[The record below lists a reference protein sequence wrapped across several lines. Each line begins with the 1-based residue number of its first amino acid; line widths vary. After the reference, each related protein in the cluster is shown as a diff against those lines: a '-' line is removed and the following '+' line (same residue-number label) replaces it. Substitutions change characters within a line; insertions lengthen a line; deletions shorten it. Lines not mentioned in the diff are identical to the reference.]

1 MLLAIDIGNT
11 NITMGL
17 FRGEI
22 LMGNF
27 RMTTQMPRTSDEY
40 GVLIR
45 ELIRNAGYEPK
56 DIDQVIIASV
66 VPDIMYSFTS
76 GIKKY
81 FCAEPIVVGPGVKT
95 GVRINAENP
104 KEAGAD
110 LIVDAAAAKEIYGGP
125 AIVIDYGSAT
135 TFELILEDGSLDA
148 VVIAPGIQMSANA
161 LSIRTAKLPDVEIKK
176 PKTILAKEI
185 ISNIQAGLFYGSIG
199 EAEYIVKKMKEEAGL
214 PNIKVIATGGLGG
227 IIAEECEAIDVYDS
241 LLTLKGLRIIH
252 KRCTG
257 K

>member
-104 KEAGAD
+104 K
-110 LIVDAAAAKEIYGGP
+110 
-125 AIVIDYGSAT
+125 
-135 TFELILEDGSLDA
+135 
-148 VVIAPGIQMSANA
+148 
-161 LSIRTAKLPDVEIKK
+161 
-176 PKTILAKEI
+176 
-185 ISNIQAGLFYGSIG
+185 
-199 EAEYIVKKMKEEAGL
+199 
-214 PNIKVIATGGLGG
+214 
-227 IIAEECEAIDVYDS
+227 
-241 LLTLKGLRIIH
+241 
-252 KRCTG
+252 
-257 K
+257 